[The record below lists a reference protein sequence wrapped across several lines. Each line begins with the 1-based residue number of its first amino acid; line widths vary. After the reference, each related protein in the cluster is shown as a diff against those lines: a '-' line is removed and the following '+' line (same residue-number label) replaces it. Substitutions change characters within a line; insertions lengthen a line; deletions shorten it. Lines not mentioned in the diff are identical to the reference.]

1 MIKYSKKFDVIVVGG
16 GHAGV
21 EAALAAARIGAQTL
35 LITQNIETIGQ
46 MSCNPAIGG
55 VGKGHLVKE
64 IDALDG
70 IMARAADHAGIHF
83 KTLNSSKGPAVQS
96 TRVQADRQLY
106 KNFIRQYVE
115 EQENL
120 EIMQQD
126 VDDLLIKNNEVCGV
140 ITNMLLEI
148 SAAKV
153 ILTTGTFLG
162 GKLFLGDLVLSGG
175 RAAEGPSNKLSQ
187 RLRALPFSIG
197 RLKTGTPARID
208 KRSLDFSVFE
218 EQPSDLNRTPFSFM
232 GSLKDHPPQTSC
244 FITHTTEETFD
255 IVSKNLKKSAMYSGN
270 IEGKGPRYC
279 PSFEDKI
286 VRFAHK
292 KTHQVF
298 IEPEGLKLQEIYP
311 NGIST
316 SLPIDIQLEFIKTI
330 KGFEK
335 AIITRFAYAVEYDYI
350 DPRNLYPTLETKYI
364 KGLYCAGQINGTTG
378 YEEAAAQGLLAG
390 MNATLSLSNKS
401 FIPTRDQ
408 SYLAVMIDDL
418 TTQGTIEPY
427 RMFTSRAEYRL
438 LLRED
443 NADDRLTQE
452 GITLGVVGSDRAAA
466 YEMKKRLIES
476 LKSRLRCIKP
486 SNYEELKLLI
496 DQNGINLSEQNTAL
510 HLLDKSQINYQ
521 EIQDILI
528 KNELLSQED
537 KILFKTIVAEKLYAG
552 FIDRH
557 IQEAEKV
564 KKYENLPIH
573 PEFDFSLISGL
584 SNELKEKLGA
594 IKPIT
599 LGQAS
604 RIQGITPAALS
615 LLLVH
620 LRKEEKA
627 SV

>member
-21 EAALAAARIGAQTL
+21 EAALASARMGAQTL

-70 IMARAADHAGIHF
+70 LMARAADHAGIHF

-106 KNFIRQYVE
+106 KNFIRQHVE
-115 EQENL
+115 QQDNL

-126 VDDLLIKNNEVCGV
+126 VDDLLIKENEVCGV
-140 ITNMLLEI
+140 LTNMSLEI
-148 SAAKV
+148 SAPKV

-162 GKLFLGDLVLSGG
+162 GKLFLGDLVLNGG
-175 RAAEGPSNKLSQ
+175 RAAEPASNKLSQ
-187 RLRALPFSIG
+187 RLRALPFAIG

-208 KRSLDFSVFE
+208 KRSLDFSCFE

-232 GSLKDHPPQTSC
+232 GSLGDHPLQTSC

-255 IVSKNLKKSAMYSGN
+255 IVSKNLKKSAMYCGN

-298 IEPEGLKLQEIYP
+298 IEPEGLNLQEIYP

-378 YEEAAAQGLLAG
+378 YEEAAAQGLVAG
-390 MNATLSLSNKS
+390 INAVSSISGKT

-418 TTQGTIEPY
+418 TTQGTVEPY

-443 NADDRLTQE
+443 NADERLTPE
-452 GITLGVVGSDRAAA
+452 GVKLGVVGRARVDAFAA
-466 YEMKKRLIES
+466 KKESIES
-476 LKSRLRCIKP
+476 LKSKLRSIKP
-486 SNYEELKLLI
+486 ANHSDLVELIHK
-496 DQNGINLSEQNTAL
+496 NGINLSEQNTAL
-510 HLLDKSQINYQ
+510 HLLDKSQISYQ
-521 EIQDILI
+521 EIEDLLI
-528 KNELLSQED
+528 KNELLYPAERN
-537 KILFKTIVAEKLYAG
+537 LFKTIVAEKLYAG

-564 KKYENLPIH
+564 KRYEGLQISQQ
-573 PEFDFSLISGL
+573 FDFSLISGL
-584 SNELKEKLGA
+584 SNELKEKLGT
-594 IKPIT
+594 IKPVT

-604 RIQGITPAALS
+604 RIQGMTPAALS